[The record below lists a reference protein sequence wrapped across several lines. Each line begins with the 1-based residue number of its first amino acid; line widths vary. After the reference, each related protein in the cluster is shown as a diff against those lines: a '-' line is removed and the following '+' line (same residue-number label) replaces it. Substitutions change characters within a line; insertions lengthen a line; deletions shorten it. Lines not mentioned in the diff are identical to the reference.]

1 MIAVADM
8 AKTLRLYRD
17 VLGFTVE
24 EETTVAAD
32 SGLRALTNLSRAEV
46 RRSRVQAPGSSLWIE
61 LIEYQGV
68 ERTPLSMRIQDRGA
82 VPIPPNFNGALVADP
97 NNFFLTLIE
106 ACDDCAPRR

>member
-1 MIAVADM
+1 MLIAVADM

-32 SGLRALTNLSRAEV
+32 AGLRALTDLSRAEV

-61 LIEYQGV
+61 LMARSGPS
-68 ERTPLSMRIQDRGA
+68 R
-82 VPIPPNFNGALVADP
+82 
-97 NNFFLTLIE
+97 
-106 ACDDCAPRR
+106 